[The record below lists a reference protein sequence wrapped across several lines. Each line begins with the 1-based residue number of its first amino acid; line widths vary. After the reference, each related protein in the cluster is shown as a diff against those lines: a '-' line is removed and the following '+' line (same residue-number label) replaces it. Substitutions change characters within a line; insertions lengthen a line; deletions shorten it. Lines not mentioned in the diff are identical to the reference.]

1 MEFSIQDLSP
11 NITFKTSRSGGK
23 GGQHVNKVS
32 SKVELNYD
40 FESSALFNAGQKE
53 RLKQKLATKMT
64 AEGEIQVIS
73 EEERSQFLNKER
85 ALEKLQILIRNALH
99 IQKARKS
106 TKPKKSAI
114 EKRLKNKQLKAVKKI
129 SRRKGDIEF

>member
-1 MEFSIQDLSP
+1 M
-11 NITFKTSRSGGK
+11 
-23 GGQHVNKVS
+23 
-32 SKVELNYD
+32 NYD

>member
-1 MEFSIQDLSP
+1 MEFSVQDLLP
-11 NITFKTSRSGGK
+11 NITFKVSRSGGK

-40 FESSALFNAGQKE
+40 FEASNVFDTGQKE
-53 RLKQKLATKMT
+53 RLRKKFATKMT
-64 AEGEIQVIS
+64 AEGDIQVIS

-85 ALEKLQILIRNALH
+85 ALEKLQILIKNALH
-99 IQKARKS
+99 IQKARKA

-114 EKRLKNKQLKAVKKI
+114 EQRLKNKQLTAVKKI
-129 SRRKGDIEF
+129 SRRKNDIEF